1 MWWYM
6 FICVQ
11 RLIKHLSI
19 GLLCFMFYIRLS
31 YIITWVEIWGGSI
44 VWLISSKGRRLPQL
58 LRPSFSSFFSS
69 FLLVLPSLWGHQSHV
84 EFFVSRQLFSH
95 VVTPDLD
102 RQLRSIS
109 GKLILHSTS
118 CPPCDVAELGHHVLH
133 SAHLYC
139 SLIRLPDNLSWPTQH
154 SSIALSTILWFFRDK

>member
-1 MWWYM
+1 
-6 FICVQ
+6 
-11 RLIKHLSI
+11 
-19 GLLCFMFYIRLS
+19 MFYIRLS

-44 VWLISSKGRRLPQL
+44 VWLISSKERRLPQL

-95 VVTPDLD
+95 VLTPDLD
-102 RQLRSIS
+102 RQLRSLP
-109 GKLILHSTS
+109 GTLKLHSTCCLPS
-118 CPPCDVAELGHHVLH
+118 SYPVLVEDAVIPPCPPCDVAELGHHVLH

-154 SSIALSTILWFFRDK
+154 SSIVYNSMIFQR